1 MCMYNMLEIYFYNIY
16 YIVQFISL
24 NLLGKYNI
32 VYLFVIMVIVIFNV
46 GYKIYIKE
54 VFCFKEKENV
64 LFKFFFFYQKDLM
77 QWIY

>member
-1 MCMYNMLEIYFYNIY
+1 MIYDI
-16 YIVQFISL
+16 IKFISL

-54 VFCFKEKENV
+54 VFYLKEKENV
-64 LFKFFFFYQKDLM
+64 LFRFFFFYQKDLM